1 MKIFL
6 LPAVEC
12 ALDIVASHSCTFC
25 NSIRLFSTKKTTKI
39 QNTDYMTVRTIII
52 DDERLARN
60 ELKKLLQEFRE
71 IEVIDEAANVQEGIE
86 KIEKHNP
93 DLIFLDIQMPGK
105 TGFDLLEELDRAP
118 KVIFTTA
125 YDEFALKAFEVN
137 ALDYLLK
144 PVEPKRLADAIQK
157 LQQDENRES
166 PTANGN
172 GNGNGNGTLTRTGLL
187 NDDDQV
193 FVKDGERCW
202 FVKLNEIRLFESV
215 GNYAKVFFG
224 SNKPLILKSLNS
236 LEERLDDKVFFR
248 ANRKHIINMR
258 WIEKIEPYF
267 NGGLLLELKGG
278 EKIEVSR
285 RQTVK
290 FKEMMSL

>member
-1 MKIFL
+1 MIK
-6 LPAVEC
+6 
-12 ALDIVASHSCTFC
+12 AL
-25 NSIRLFSTKKTTKI
+25 
-39 QNTDYMTVRTIII
+39 II

-60 ELKKLLQEFRE
+60 ELKKLLLDFPE
-71 IEVIDEAANVQEGIE
+71 IEVIAEAANANEGIE
-86 KIEKHNP
+86 KIDSLNP

-105 TGFDLLEELDRAP
+105 TGFDMLAELDKAP
-118 KVIFTTA
+118 DVIFTTA
-125 YDEFALKAFEVN
+125 YDDYALKAFEVN

-157 LQQDENRES
+157 LHADDDKETITEEEIPVNRS
-166 PTANGN
+166 
-172 GNGNGNGTLTRTGLL
+172 LL
-187 NDDDQV
+187 HEHDQV

-202 FVKLNEIRLFESV
+202 FVKLSDIRLFESV
-215 GNYAKVFFG
+215 GNYAKVYFG
-224 SNKPLILKSLNS
+224 TNKPLILKSLNA
-236 LEERLDDKVFFR
+236 LEERLDQKVFFR
-248 ANRKHIINMR
+248 ANRKHIVNLR
-258 WIEKIEPYF
+258 LIEKIEPYF

>member
-1 MKIFL
+1 MAIK
-6 LPAVEC
+6 A
-12 ALDIVASHSCTFC
+12 
-25 NSIRLFSTKKTTKI
+25 
-39 QNTDYMTVRTIII
+39 III

-60 ELKKLLQEFRE
+60 ELKKLLQNHNDIE
-71 IEVIDEAANVQEGIE
+71 IIEEAANVDEGIE
-86 KIEKHNP
+86 KIETLNP
-93 DLIFLDIQMPGK
+93 DLVFLDIQMPGK
-105 TGFDLLEELDRAP
+105 TGFDLLAEVEKAP
-118 KVIFTTA
+118 RVIFTTA
-125 YDEFALKAFEVN
+125 YDEYAIKAFEVN

-144 PVEPKRLADAIQK
+144 PIEPKRLSDAIQK
-157 LQQDENRES
+157 LQAEILKES
-166 PTANGN
+166 LGLTNGN
-172 GNGNGNGTLTRTGLL
+172 RGPLSEH
-187 NDDDQV
+187 DQV

-224 SNKPLILKSLNS
+224 TNKPLILKSLNA
-236 LEERLDDKVFFR
+236 LEEKLDDRIFFR
-248 ANRKHIINMR
+248 ANRKHIINLR

-267 NGGLLLELKGG
+267 NGGLILDLKGG